1 MYKIICKDNTFF
13 SHKGQLPHRK
23 IKKLPAVVAG
33 STVSVVVRTV
43 IPDIHLGWIKYP
55 PMGCMRSTSHD
66 TGLLY

>member
-33 STVSVVVRTV
+33 SSVRVILRTA
-43 IPDIHLGWIKYP
+43 ILDN
-55 PMGCMRSTSHD
+55 
-66 TGLLY
+66 